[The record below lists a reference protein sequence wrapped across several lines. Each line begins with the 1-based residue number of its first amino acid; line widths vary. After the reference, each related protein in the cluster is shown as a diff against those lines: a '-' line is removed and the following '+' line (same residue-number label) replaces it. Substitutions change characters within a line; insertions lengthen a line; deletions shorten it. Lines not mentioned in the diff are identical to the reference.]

1 MVSSEA
7 EMNIALEETGEEQ
20 AQASSTFG
28 FAILVVV
35 RLAACQSVCLIHSA
49 TKGVQLKMFHLLIC
63 MFVDIR

>member
-1 MVSSEA
+1 
-7 EMNIALEETGEEQ
+7 MNIALEETDEEQ

-35 RLAACQSVCLIHSA
+35 RLAACQSVCLIHST
-49 TKGVQLKMFHLLIC
+49 TKGVQLEMFHLLIC